1 MDSTEIKAQIEQE
14 NKGNAKALLP
24 IAVFLLFFLG
34 SGVIAKDFYAMPTI
48 VAFLIALAVAFCQ
61 NPRLKFND
69 KIKVCTKG
77 IGDENVIMM
86 CFIFLTA
93 GAFSGAVTAAGGA
106 DSTVYLGLSLI
117 PSQFAVVGL
126 FLIGCFISISMGTS
140 VGTIVAL
147 APIAVGVSNAT
158 SFAMPLC
165 LSAVVSGAMFG
176 DNLSMISDTTI
187 AAVRTQG
194 CEMSDKFKMN
204 FKIVLPAAILTAV
217 IYFLL
222 TMHGSS
228 TLELGTYNIWQV
240 IPYLLVLI
248 GALMGINVFVVLIF
262 GTIASVIAGVTTG
275 TMPVNEIFT
284 SIGAGVSSMYDITV
298 ISITVAAIGALV
310 KEYGGID
317 AVLHFIHR
325 NTKGKKGAQLS
336 IAALVAGVDLAT
348 ANNTIAI
355 VMAGPIAREIS
366 QEFDIDPRRTAS
378 LLDILA

>member
-77 IGDENVIMM
+77 IGDENVVMM

-140 VGTIVAL
+140 GRYHR
-147 APIAVGVSNAT
+147 
-158 SFAMPLC
+158 
-165 LSAVVSGAMFG
+165 GARADRG
-176 DNLSMISDTTI
+176 GGEQRDLIRD
-187 AAVRTQG
+187 AAVSQRGRIRRDVRRQ
-194 CEMSDKFKMN
+194 SFD
-204 FKIVLPAAILTAV
+204 
-217 IYFLL
+217 
-222 TMHGSS
+222 
-228 TLELGTYNIWQV
+228 
-240 IPYLLVLI
+240 
-248 GALMGINVFVVLIF
+248 
-262 GTIASVIAGVTTG
+262 
-275 TMPVNEIFT
+275 
-284 SIGAGVSSMYDITV
+284 
-298 ISITVAAIGALV
+298 
-310 KEYGGID
+310 
-317 AVLHFIHR
+317 
-325 NTKGKKGAQLS
+325 
-336 IAALVAGVDLAT
+336 DL
-348 ANNTIAI
+348 
-355 VMAGPIAREIS
+355 
-366 QEFDIDPRRTAS
+366 
-378 LLDILA
+378 